1 MKKLLELYLPIN
13 FSETFRSLNTEEIP
27 LIAVVKEPDLL
38 CAFISLFSL
47 ENYDTFFFADFARKL
62 IVIREL
68 PVRFMRHF
76 FFSID
81 RQPLTQPKWNIQN
94 WAQRLLKF
102 GYCTIIQNLVSPSSP
117 NYLFLGLLAFAKLS
131 NSVFLLFSDVNHQ
144 SSFTSLYVYNTEITH
159 HC

>member
-47 ENYDTFFFADFARKL
+47 ENYDTFFFADFARKS

-68 PVRFMRHF
+68 PVRFMTHF
-76 FFSID
+76 FFLRLID
-81 RQPLTQPKWNIQN
+81 S
-94 WAQRLLKF
+94 RLRNRNE
-102 GYCTIIQNLVSPSSP
+102 TSRIERNDS
-117 NYLFLGLLAFAKLS
+117 S
-131 NSVFLLFSDVNHQ
+131 NSGIAQ
-144 SSFTSLYVYNTEITH
+144 
-159 HC
+159 